1 MIGWCFVDTD
11 TNTNFTIELSKSE
24 YHLYTTLCL
33 KQSIRNIIFYVVVFN
48 ILSFIRSLFL
58 MNDQALELLKMYVF
72 YSAIVII
79 AIIAYKVIRVK
90 SGIDKDYLTDKISK
104 LPLTYSF
111 FDDYFLLQNDIV
123 NEKIPLSYI
132 YKVLLNKEGIILLL
146 SRSKALVIPKRALDN
161 DNYNK
166 LVEYFKE
173 KVH

>member
-1 MIGWCFVDTD
+1 MDTG
-11 TNTNFTIELSKSE
+11 TNINFTVELSKSE

-33 KQSIRNIIFYVVVFN
+33 KQSIRNIIFYAVVFN
-48 ILSFIRSLFL
+48 VLSLLRSLFS
-58 MNDQALELLKMYVF
+58 MIDQALELFKMYIY

-79 AIIAYKVIRVK
+79 VIIAYKVIRVK
-90 SGIDKDYLTDKISK
+90 SDIDKDYLTDKISR

-111 FDDYFLLQNDIV
+111 FNDYFLLQNDVV

-146 SRSKALVIPKRALDN
+146 SRSKSLVIPKRALDN

-173 KVH
+173 RVH